1 MVSALILISA
11 ADSATTQPT
20 PPDTCI
26 KTWPVSYMNQR
37 SDKNDNT
44 IKLSGAV
51 WSSRLENPLCPLL
64 CSSTRDNNHL
74 HTTIEM
80 IKGGKYK
87 KNGEMEAK
95 QL

>member
-74 HTTIEM
+74 HTMEM
-80 IKGGKYK
+80 IKGGKYEK
-87 KNGEMEAK
+87 VEKEAK